1 MPLLHIELKGN
12 SEDKQLDSELVAQ
25 HLTLIKATCTYRHLK
40 TNTLEAIAV
49 DLPFISPL
57 DYISSDSSRHIV
69 LPFNFGQKAE
79 DNGVICTANLDC
91 NFHFVVEHIPKTFK
105 TKCFSLNSTTDGFIE
120 STFGGS
126 ANGNILRVDLFFQ
139 YETIHRLI

>member
-12 SEDKQLDSELVAQ
+12 NEDKQLDSELVAQ

-79 DNGVICTANLDC
+79 DIFPN
-91 NFHFVVEHIPKTFK
+91 H
-105 TKCFSLNSTTDGFIE
+105 SRLNVFLLT
-120 STFGGS
+120 
-126 ANGNILRVDLFFQ
+126 LQLMVL
-139 YETIHRLI
+139 